1 VSEWREEELLDEL
14 KGDITELEDEL
25 INYENRQAKDSTDLL
40 REPIHL
46 FMRRVHSVKGKL
58 RLANKPTS
66 ATVVHELENILDQHL
81 KANTP
86 LDRSYVDPLFDALDA
101 VLDNLPRKQEDWSR
115 LNTVLTQ
122 MRFLP
127 SVKPLLA
134 KPRDFPFSLSASE
147 FAQFEKARADDCRVL
162 CIEKSIRTS
171 VGRETFASL
180 PIFEDMAR
188 VCDFFVVRPA
198 FDHIDRS
205 SNETIITI
213 TGVTRFAADELNEIM
228 FDSWDFCEW
237 PISAI
242 KKTTTPIRTTD
253 TPVGANAP
261 ENAAPRRLLVVE
273 DDHTSRVL
281 LTSLTRKYGESQ
293 VVENGNEAVS
303 VFQQAL
309 EAGQPFNVLFL
320 DIMLPG
326 MDGIAVLEAVRRL
339 EQLLRIGPER
349 KVKVI
354 MTTSLSDYHHF
365 HTAFASTCDSYL
377 VKPVTCAG
385 LARQLTRL
393 GIEPLLRQ

>member
-1 VSEWREEELLDEL
+1 VSERLQEEILVEL

-25 INYENRQAKDSTDLL
+25 INYENRQARDSTDLL
-40 REPIHL
+40 REPIQL
-46 FMRRVHSVKGKL
+46 FMRRAHSVKGKL

-66 ATVVHELENILDQHL
+66 ATVVHELESILDQHL

-101 VLDNLPRKQEDWSR
+101 VLDNLPRNQEDWSR

-127 SVKPLLA
+127 SVKPLVA
-134 KPRDFPFSLSASE
+134 KPREFPFSLSASE
-147 FAQFEKARADDCRVL
+147 FAQFEKARADDRRVV
-162 CIEKSIRTS
+162 CIEKSIRTN
-171 VGRETFASL
+171 VDRDTFTNL
-180 PIFEDMAR
+180 PIFEDTAR
-188 VCDFFVVRPA
+188 ICDFVVVRPA

-213 TGVTRFAADELNEIM
+213 TGATRLSADELDEVI
-228 FDSWDFCEW
+228 FDSWAFCEW
-237 PISAI
+237 PTSAC
-242 KKTTTPIRTTD
+242 KRTTTPLWTTA
-253 TPVGANAP
+253 TPKVANAP
-261 ENAAPRRLLVVE
+261 ENATPRRLLIVE

-303 VFQQAL
+303 VFQQAI
-309 EAGQPFNVLFL
+309 EAGHPFSVMFL

-339 EQLLRIGPER
+339 EQLLRIAPEQR
-349 KVKVI
+349 VRVI
-354 MTTSLSDYHHF
+354 MTTSLSDYQHF
-365 HTAFASTCDSYL
+365 HTAFASACDSYL
-377 VKPVTCAG
+377 VKPVTSAG

-393 GIEPLLRQ
+393 GIEPLQLQ